1 MANRTG
7 GRRKSRC
14 GTRTRAEPLSS
25 QACEWTE
32 RVCGFVVRVDI
43 CARFHSP
50 RMPSASPMIFS
61 TGGVTPIVEPTSH
74 CSQPCAWNRC
84 IDMNV
89 EPSGGISDLHITCA
103 APKGLSAHR
112 APARSEGIPED
123 AVVYVSRTDFVGVH
137 LGQAVLGDH
146 LARLVT
152 AVDLRVDRLWQLRS
166 DLR

>member
-1 MANRTG
+1 MEQLRGCHHHEMKGLVAD
-7 GRRKSRC
+7 C
-14 GTRTRAEPLSS
+14 
-25 QACEWTE
+25 
-32 RVCGFVVRVDI
+32 VVSVKRMDNL

-50 RMPSASPMIFS
+50 RIPSASPMIFS

-74 CSQPCAWNRC
+74 CSQPCAWNCC

-112 APARSEGIPED
+112 APARSEGIPYD

-137 LGQAVLGDH
+137 LGQAVLGDD

-152 AVDLRVDRLWQLRS
+152 AVDLRVDRLRQPLL